1 MLLFSGRLLG
11 AVVRSE
17 RGWDAE
23 DRVLPGAL
31 KAQLLA
37 RAARGKG
44 ALLDVRA
51 GESTHLEVQ

>member
-1 MLLFSGRLLG
+1 MLFSSAQFLG

-23 DRVLPGAL
+23 GRVLHGAL
-31 KAQLLA
+31 KAHLLA
-37 RAARGKG
+37 LATRGKG

-51 GESTHLEVQ
+51 GDSTHLEVQ

>member
-1 MLLFSGRLLG
+1 MLLSSGRLLG

-17 RGWDAE
+17 RRWDAE
-23 DRVLPGAL
+23 GRVLPGAL

-37 RAARGKG
+37 RATRGKG